1 MPDTEVNQGPQ
12 SSFVFLII
20 HAAEHKGLCQG
31 INIQLVQRLGEGQR
45 YVPVTYVGGAK
56 AASDLDLVTLVYP
69 RGRST

>member
-1 MPDTEVNQGPQ
+1 MTVSRNVRIG
-12 SSFVFLII
+12 
-20 HAAEHKGLCQG
+20 
-31 INIQLVQRLGEGQR
+31 LGEGQR